1 MTYLLFMLYTITII
15 SFLVSTNTSVDFG
28 ILTRVVQLPSE
39 CQWDSK
45 AQSCYNIIQS
55 GKEFVQKIV
64 LITTL
69 LLTFVING
77 REFIFPFLNNKR
89 WTTGD
94 LQRAL
99 YEFDTLHPCPGM
111 MDPALYCHRNIKNPL
126 GTGMRSL
133 KCKVVCNKDVKQCSN
148 CRMDEVKLK
157 YFKTTQSQTIA
168 SLTKRLKTNQRRVQ
182 RFIIYGKVKLVI
194 SMILF
199 NIR

>member
-1 MTYLLFMLYTITII
+1 MLYTIIII

-28 ILTRVVQLPSE
+28 FLTRVVQLPSKWR
-39 CQWDSK
+39 WDIED
-45 AQSCYNIIQS
+45 QSCSIMIHS
-55 GKEFVQKIV
+55 GKEFVHKIV

-77 REFIFPFLNNKR
+77 REFIFPFLNKKS

-99 YEFDTLHPCPGM
+99 HEFDTLHPCPGM

-133 KCKVVCNKDVKQCSN
+133 KCKIICNKDVKQCSN

-157 YFKTTQSQTIA
+157 YFKTTQSKTIA

-194 SMILF
+194 SILLF